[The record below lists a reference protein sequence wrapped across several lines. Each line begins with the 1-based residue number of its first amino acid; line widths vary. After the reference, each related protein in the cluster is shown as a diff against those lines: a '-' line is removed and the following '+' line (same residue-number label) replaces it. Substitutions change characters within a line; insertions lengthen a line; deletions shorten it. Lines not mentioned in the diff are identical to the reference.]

1 VSLSLG
7 RLRGWRSPKPESDPE
22 GRMTLVEHLRELR
35 SRLFK
40 AVGALV
46 VGAIVGWIFYD
57 ELFALLK
64 DPLDAAVAAVNAGR
78 PRNEQIELKLNIND
92 VAGPLMLQIKVSAI
106 AGLVATTPV
115 WLYQIWAF
123 IVPGLHRNERKWT
136 MVFVAA
142 ATPLFIAGIVLGYLA
157 LPKGLNVL
165 IDFTPVGVSNFPTV
179 DRFLSFVM
187 RLLLVFGL
195 AFEIPIFVV
204 MLNIVGVLT
213 VARLSKTRAWIIF
226 GIFVFAAVATPS
238 TDPFTMLLL
247 AAPMTI
253 LYLASELIARFIER
267 RRRARLIAQGID
279 IDAIERA
286 GKLDD
291 D

>member
-1 VSLSLG
+1 MSLSLG
-7 RLRGWRSPKPESDPE
+7 RLRGWRTPKPESDPE

-35 SRLFK
+35 SRLMK
-40 AVGALV
+40 AVGAIVL
-46 VGAIVGWIFYD
+46 GAIVGWFFYE
-57 ELFALLK
+57 ELFHLLA
-64 DPLDAAVAAVNAGR
+64 DPLRDAIDRINESRPAGEKINAS
-78 PRNEQIELKLNIND
+78 LTFND
-92 VAGPLMLQIKVSAI
+92 VAGPLMMQLKISLI

-136 MVFVAA
+136 MVFVGTAA
-142 ATPLFIAGIVLGYLA
+142 PLFIAGIVVGYLA
-157 LPKGLNVL
+157 MPKGLNVL
-165 IDFTPVGVSNFPTV
+165 IDFTPVDVLNLPTV
-179 DRFLSFVM
+179 DRYLSFVI

-204 MLNIVGVLT
+204 MLNVVGVLT
-213 VARLSKTRAWIIF
+213 VARLSKARAWIIF

-238 TDPFTMLLL
+238 TDPITMLLL
-247 AAPMTI
+247 ATPMTI
-253 LYLASELIARFIER
+253 LFLASELIARFIER

-286 GKLDD
+286 GRLDD